1 MEEMLAGGN
10 EAVESHQDGGLEG
23 MLAGSD
29 DAALF
34 GAQEESQPQQETGS
48 SAMAQWEAEKREE
61 LKRMDETE
69 EKANEEL
76 KKKVRDES
84 EKFTATLRDA
94 QEKREKQNKEIDEET
109 AAEQKNGSENKWEG
123 VAGYI
128 DFNRSDLHERD
139 VSRMKSL
146 LLQLKQ

>member
-1 MEEMLAGGN
+1 MDEMLAA
-10 EAVESHQDGGLEG
+10 ESQAVQSHQNGGLEG

-29 DAALF
+29 DEGLF
-34 GAQEESQPQQETGS
+34 GAQEQSQPQQATES

-94 QEKREKQNKEIDEET
+94 QEKREKQNKEIDDET
-109 AAEQKNGSENKWEG
+109 LQKNGSDNKWEG

-128 DFNRSDLHERD
+128 DFNRSDLHEKD